1 MNKSLRL
8 ANILLRPVLKKT
20 YATAR
25 FGLCHRL
32 KMRCLIL
39 QAFTSTSS
47 QWALEKDLLSVLSPS
62 EIWKPNNGLI
72 PRWIA
77 RTRRTGC
84 ARSTSR
90 MTNPG
95 PGPVSTRKSTH
106 VHTFRV
112 CACAYTR
119 MYLPSRSGKVSS
131 SLGLTRLSSRVIYTE
146 TWSGTHPSRGSGNTI
161 LAANDLIA
169 FEFDPT
175 RCPDIKYEWNNEG

>member
-1 MNKSLRL
+1 
-8 ANILLRPVLKKT
+8 
-20 YATAR
+20 
-25 FGLCHRL
+25 
-32 KMRCLIL
+32 MRCLIL

-47 QWALEKDLLSVLSPS
+47 QWALEKDLLSILSPS

-72 PRWIA
+72 PRRVA

-106 VHTFRV
+106 VRTFRV

-131 SLGLTRLSSRVIYTE
+131 SARAYAALLESYLYRNMVGNAPVERKREHDSSRKQRFNCVRIRSDTL
-146 TWSGTHPSRGSGNTI
+146 SGY
-161 LAANDLIA
+161 
-169 FEFDPT
+169 
-175 RCPDIKYEWNNEG
+175 KYERNNEG